1 MSSLG
6 KLHETATSS
15 AATPV
20 PASAPQSKSLEKHVG
35 STGCIPL
42 GERLLDERRLPQ
54 VLLRA
59 DHTLYVIRTP
69 STFDLR
75 IRILVDISVEKKE
88 MIHR

>member
-1 MSSLG
+1 M
-6 KLHETATSS
+6 
-15 AATPV
+15 
-20 PASAPQSKSLEKHVG
+20 G
-35 STGCIPL
+35 STGCIPP

-59 DHTLYVIRTP
+59 DRTLYLIRPP
-69 STFDLR
+69 STFYLR